1 MDKSAGSVDLS
12 EGELK
17 DAVTNASVTNIA
29 TVVQLKAKV
38 AKLRDRARIRI
49 KSLRDFH
56 SAIEKNDLVAVKAL
70 LDSTVL
76 EKRFLLNEVDVRDSQ
91 RLASLHR
98 AAKLPDHRICSLL
111 IGEGASLDVHT
122 CDGDTPLH
130 LAVRNGNLKFAASL
144 SPAVLICKNR
154 IKTVERLEEVTITWR
169 HSRDVDMA

>member
-1 MDKSAGSVDLS
+1 MDKSAGGVDLS

-98 AAKLPDHRICSLL
+98 AAKLPDHHICSS
-111 IGEGASLDVHT
+111 SLGRRIFGRPYMRRGHSAPF
-122 CDGDTPLH
+122 GSSEWQL
-130 LAVRNGNLKFAASL
+130 GNLPRPYL
-144 SPAVLICKNR
+144 QRC
-154 IKTVERLEEVTITWR
+154 
-169 HSRDVDMA
+169 